1 MTNIQGIE
9 SLAKII
15 VGLEKKKELRG
26 KIKKRIQEFIEVH
39 NSDTFR
45 WYEELV
51 FCLLTAYSS
60 ALTGLKCVENLQDE
74 NALLE
79 GDIQK
84 IEDCIV
90 KEGHRFSRQRAEYI
104 YNTRPLAQSLKKT
117 ITNFQDP
124 LKARMWLKNN
134 VKGIGMKEASHF
146 LRNVGYFDLAIIDR
160 HILSNL
166 KEHDLIENGKMSLT
180 PKRYVQLET
189 ILKKIAKKVNMP
201 VGEMDL
207 YLWYRKTGA
216 VLK

>member
-1 MTNIQGIE
+1 MTEIQGIE
-9 SLAKII
+9 SLANNII
-15 VGLEKKKELRG
+15 GLKNKKELRR
-26 KIKKRIQEFIEVH
+26 KIKKRIQEFIEVY
-39 NSDTFR
+39 NSDTYR

-60 ALTGLKCVENLQDE
+60 ALTGLKCVENLQNE
-74 NALLE
+74 NALLK
-79 GDIQK
+79 GDIRK
-84 IEDCIV
+84 IEECIV
-90 KEGHRFSRQRAEYI
+90 KEGHRFSNQRAEYI

-117 ITNFQDP
+117 ITSFQDSH
-124 LKARMWLKNN
+124 KARMWLKNR

-166 KEHDLIENGKMSLT
+166 KEHNIIESEKMTLT
-180 PKRYVQLET
+180 PKKYVQLEK
-189 ILKKIAKKVNMP
+189 ILKKIAENVNMP

-207 YLWYRKTGA
+207 YLWYRKTGQ

>member
-1 MTNIQGIE
+1 MTDLQGIE

-15 VGLEKKKELRG
+15 VELEKKKELRRT
-26 KIKKRIQEFIEVH
+26 IKKRIQEFIEVH
-39 NSDTFR
+39 DSDTYR

-60 ALTGLKCVENLQDE
+60 ALTGLKCVKNLQDE
-74 NALLE
+74 NAMLT

-90 KEGHRFSRQRAEYI
+90 KEGHRFSKQRAEYI
-104 YNTRPLAQSLKKT
+104 YNTRPLAHNLKKT

-124 LKARMWLKNN
+124 HQARIWLKNS

-166 KEHDLIENGKMSLT
+166 KEHDLIENEKMSLT
-180 PKRYVQLET
+180 PKKYVQLEK
-189 ILKKIAKKVNMP
+189 ILKKIAENVNMP

-207 YLWYRKTGA
+207 YLWYRKTGQ